1 MGEKRRS
8 SAASDIIIMLSLF
21 VTISVIT
28 VAYNAVEGAIGRRI
42 PEAGL
47 TTVVL
52 DLEYLNEED
61 DEELMEAVYGCFMI
75 DIESEDGA
83 TTMTAVP
90 DRDGEVWLDLP
101 NGDYSWY
108 CTLQSEPDPEILEE
122 LVYLDP
128 DGAAHPFGENYE
140 ARDTRLFTVDDGDV
154 YGTTR
159 LRFDYEGDPG
169 DFYVWAFMAYDS
181 SAQYEEG
188 DWEYEEEGFDLEELT
203 MFLPVV
209 VFVLVT
215 VVNIVKGAKKNKK
228 TDRQKSS
235 AAPAP
240 ERTYA
245 EPAQPA
251 ARSTAERP
259 KSWQVGQSGKA
270 SGSSRRSKPAREG
283 LARRYA
289 EPKELPTAANTF
301 ESDSNVGGFEE
312 GRSNRSFYDDSTA
325 PEYAFDVGRHK
336 KPPQGFDR

>member
-1 MGEKRRS
+1 MGENRR
-8 SAASDIIIMLSLF
+8 LNKVVVLL
-21 VTISVIT
+21 TLIT
-28 VAYNAVEGAIGRRI
+28 VIVAILIVFGAVEGAFGRRI

-128 DGAAHPFGENYE
+128 DGATHPFGENYE

-154 YGTTR
+154 YGTTW

-209 VFVLVT
+209 LFVLVT
-215 VVNIVKGAKKNKK
+215 IINIVKGAKGNKNKK
-228 TDRQKSS
+228 ASRQKRS

-251 ARSTAERP
+251 ARSTADRP
-259 KSWQVGQSGKA
+259 QSWQVGQKGKSGRK
-270 SGSSRRSKPAREG
+270 G
-283 LARRYA
+283 LTHQTFA
-289 EPKELPTAANTF
+289 PKEPLTAENTF
-301 ESDSNVGGFEE
+301 ESDSNVEGFEE
-312 GRSNRSFYDDSTA
+312 GRSNRSFYNEETA
-325 PEYAFDVGRHK
+325 TEYAFDVGRRHK